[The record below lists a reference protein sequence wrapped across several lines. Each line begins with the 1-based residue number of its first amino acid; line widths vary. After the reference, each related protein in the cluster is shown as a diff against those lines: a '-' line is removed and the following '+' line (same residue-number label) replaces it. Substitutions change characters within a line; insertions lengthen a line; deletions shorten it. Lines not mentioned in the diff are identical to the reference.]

1 MFGLFLFYNMI
12 QQLLKY
18 RFLLWF
24 IVAILQAAFTDI
36 FHDEAYYWLWSKH
49 LALGYFDHPPMI
61 AAGTSS
67 RRSRFH
73 LCHRERRV
81 GLLRSS
87 SYDCLDYS
95 HWNTFRKSRDFCSL
109 GGCVDE
115 SCFYLSI
122 RKARCPKKPT
132 AFLEDYSVGF
142 CVTNRRHYCCA

>member
-1 MFGLFLFYNMI
+1 MWLSKTHYRNHRKDKQQKSGQLFGLFLFYNMI

-18 RFLLWF
+18 RFHLWF

-49 LALGYFDHPPMI
+49 LAWGYFDHPPMI
-61 AAGTSS
+61 AWIIRIGTRF
-67 RRSRFH
+67 RR
-73 LCHRERRV
+73 
-81 GLLRSS
+81 
-87 SYDCLDYS
+87 
-95 HWNTFRKSRDFCSL
+95 SRDFCSL

-122 RKARCPKKPT
+122 RKASCPKKPT